1 MRIVAY
7 AYEADFHCPAC
18 AVEAAAVGLLKREP
32 GLDSGTD
39 EHGLAADLIDREG
52 NRIHPVF
59 DFDIDE
65 HEHDETCGDC
75 RAPIR
80 D

>member
-1 MRIVAY
+1 MKIVAY
-7 AYEADFHCPAC
+7 TYEADFHCPAC

-32 GLDSGTD
+32 PLDSWTD

-59 DFDIDE
+59 DIDE